1 MRYFIAMA
9 ELPKRYDPN
18 AVEPKWYQRWL
29 DNRDFVAN
37 PESPKPP
44 FSIVMPPPNITG
56 MLTLGHVLN
65 HTIQDILARRA
76 RMQGFEVLW
85 LPGMDHAG
93 IGTQTAVE
101 KYLRRTENKTRHDL
115 GREEFLRRVLAWQ
128 DKHGGIII
136 EQLKRLGCSCDWS
149 RQRYTLDDDY
159 AAAVQKVFVELYDK
173 GLIYRGRR
181 MINWDPAAQTAVSDE
196 EVISKAQK
204 GYLYFVRYEIVEEP
218 GRFLEVATTRP
229 ETIMADTAMAFH
241 PDDKRYA
248 DLLGKHAWRP
258 LAREKIPIIA
268 DEAIDPEF
276 GTGALKVTPAH
287 DTLDF
292 EIGQRHHLP
301 IIDVLTPTG
310 RINCPG
316 VPELHGLERFEA
328 RKKAAELLEARGL
341 LAKAEPYE
349 NNIGF
354 SDRSDVPIEPRLS
367 EQWFLRYPKTK
378 EALAVVRDHLIRFF
392 PVHWEKVYAQ
402 WLENIRDWCI
412 SRQVWWGH
420 RITAWYR
427 KVTPAA
433 RVSDVAQASRLPE
446 GAHASRLRNSDTRK
460 PEARATFIGF
470 DELLDVDITRRQ
482 LPHWRQQQKTY
493 FVTFRLAD
501 SIPATKLSELESE
514 REAWLKHNP
523 EPWNDA
529 QRKQYYE
536 RFSAKLDE
544 WLDAGSGSCV
554 LKDERASKIVADTLS
569 HFDGQRYRLGA
580 WVVMP
585 NHVHAIVTPL
595 DEYDL
600 SAILH
605 SWKSY
610 SAHEINELFGRTG
623 QVWQRESYDHI
634 IRNERTLF
642 KIEEYIDRNPEKAG
656 VEVAH
661 ASRLRNSDTRKPE
674 ARATIYVGV
683 EPPPDPENWI
693 QDEDTVD
700 TWFSSWLW
708 AYETM
713 DPQTRKKFYPT
724 SVLVTAP
731 DIIFFWVARMIVAG
745 LEFKPGIS
753 SKIEDNIPFHH
764 VFFTSI
770 IRDSQG
776 RKMSK
781 SLGNSPDPL
790 DLIAK
795 YGADG
800 LRFGLM
806 RIAPTGQDI
815 RFDERQIEEGRNFA
829 TKLWNVARLRQ
840 MHGPSEAEPKI
851 KVQTLSIFAVEVL
864 ARLNETIDAIES
876 AYREY
881 HFNLVAQ
888 HLYNFVWSDYCDWF
902 VEAAKTDIFGP
913 DEGQKK
919 SALAVMDFALS
930 AILRM
935 LHPFM
940 PHLTEEIWSLLALG
954 KGSIQFAAPPEKF
967 ALGSRDDLSEQ
978 RRTVSAIYETVQAG
992 RNLRSES
999 KSPSNKKMRFILRTN
1014 QKSISN
1020 EISTLS
1026 RLLNAEEITLDPEY
1040 KATAGAPVAVTPLGE
1055 LFLAIAAADQARERE
1070 RLTKEITRLA
1080 EEARTVEAKLQNKAF
1095 VERAPAAV
1103 VEEHRRRL
1111 KDLTAQLSKL
1121 KHARDGLS

>member
-1 MRYFIAMA
+1 MA

-29 DNRDFVAN
+29 ENRDFVAN

-65 HTIQDILARRA
+65 NTIQDVLARRA
-76 RMQGFEVLW
+76 RMQGFAVLW

-101 KYLRRTENKTRHDL
+101 KYLRRAENKTRHDL
-115 GREEFLRRVLAWQ
+115 GRDEFLRRVLEWQ

-149 RQRYTLDDDY
+149 RQRYTLDEPY
-159 AAAVQKVFVELYDK
+159 AAAVQKVFVELYHK

-196 EVISKAQK
+196 EVISKPQK

-241 PDDKRYA
+241 PGDKRYA

-276 GTGALKVTPAH
+276 GTGVLKVTPAH
-287 DTLDF
+287 DALDF
-292 EIGQRHHLP
+292 EIGQRHDLP

-310 RINCPG
+310 RVNCPA
-316 VPELHGLERFEA
+316 VPELDGVERFEA

-392 PVHWEKVYAQ
+392 PGHWEKVYAQ

-420 RITAWYR
+420 RIPAWYR
-427 KVTPAA
+427 KVTRP
-433 RVSDVAQASRLPE
+433 SRL
-446 GAHASRLRNSDTRK
+446 S
-460 PEARATFIGF
+460 
-470 DELLDVDITRRQ
+470 
-482 LPHWRQQQKTY
+482 
-493 FVTFRLAD
+493 
-501 SIPATKLSELESE
+501 
-514 REAWLKHNP
+514 
-523 EPWNDA
+523 
-529 QRKQYYE
+529 
-536 RFSAKLDE
+536 
-544 WLDAGSGSCV
+544 
-554 LKDERASKIVADTLS
+554 
-569 HFDGQRYRLGA
+569 
-580 WVVMP
+580 
-585 NHVHAIVTPL
+585 
-595 DEYDL
+595 
-600 SAILH
+600 
-605 SWKSY
+605 
-610 SAHEINELFGRTG
+610 
-623 QVWQRESYDHI
+623 
-634 IRNERTLF
+634 
-642 KIEEYIDRNPEKAG
+642 
-656 VEVAH
+656 EVAH
-661 ASRLRNSDTRKPE
+661 ASRLRDQDTGKPE
-674 ARATIYVGV
+674 ARPTIYVGI

-713 DPQTRKKFYPT
+713 DLETRKKFYPT
-724 SVLVTAP
+724 SVLVTAA
-731 DIIFFWVARMIVAG
+731 DIIFFWVARMIIAG
-745 LEFKPGIS
+745 LEFKPGTS

-770 IRDSQG
+770 VRDTQG

-790 DLIAK
+790 ELIAK

-829 TKLWNVARLRQ
+829 TKIWNVARFRQ
-840 MHGPSEAEPKI
+840 MHGPSEATPNIDVE
-851 KVQTLSIFAVEVL
+851 TLSIFAVEVL

-881 HFNLVAQ
+881 QFNVVAQ
-888 HLYNFVWSDYCDWF
+888 HLYNFIWSDYCDWF
-902 VEAAKTDIFGP
+902 VEAAKTDIFST
-913 DEGQKK
+913 DEAQKR
-919 SALAVMDFALS
+919 SALAVMDVVLS
-930 AILRM
+930 ATLRL

-940 PHLTEEIWSLLALG
+940 PHLTEEIWSLLGLG
-954 KGSIQFAAPPEKF
+954 KSSIQFALQP
-967 ALGSRDDLSEQ
+967 LGDASG
-978 RRTVSAIYETVQAG
+978 RRRLVSSIYETVQAG

-999 KSPSNKKMRFILRTN
+999 RLPSNRKIRFILRTDE
-1014 QKSISN
+1014 KSISDQ
-1020 EISTLS
+1020 IPTLC
-1026 RLLNAEEITLDPEY
+1026 RLLNAEEVTLDPKY
-1040 KATAGAPVAVTPLGE
+1040 NAPAGTPVAVTPFGE

-1070 RLTKEITRLA
+1070 RLEAQIARID
-1080 EEARTVEAKLQNKAF
+1080 EEARTVERKLQNHAF

-1111 KDLTAQLSKL
+1111 SDLTAQLAKL